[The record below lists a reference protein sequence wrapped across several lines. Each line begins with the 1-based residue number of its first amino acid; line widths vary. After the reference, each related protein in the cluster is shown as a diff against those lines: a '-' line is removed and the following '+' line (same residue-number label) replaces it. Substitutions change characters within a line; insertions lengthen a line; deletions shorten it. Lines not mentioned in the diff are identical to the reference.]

1 VWKLL
6 LEVDA
11 VTVASEGWVPQL
23 RGLYTTGWD
32 STDSRSRWSVN
43 CAYAR
48 RREVAN
54 SRVEV
59 KGFEPSA
66 STLRK

>member
-32 STDSRSRWSVN
+32 STCREAGERSLRS
-43 CAYAR
+43 AR
-48 RREVAN
+48 RTRSLE
-54 SRVEV
+54 EH
-59 KGFEPSA
+59 GWGC
-66 STLRK
+66 